1 MRDNKKKMIRDAR
14 RKMEKASRYFASTGD
29 EEFAAQYVA
38 LRGIIGTMYNQNKEK

>member
-1 MRDNKKKMIRDAR
+1 MKDGKKRMIRDAR

-38 LRGIIGTMYNQNKEK
+38 LRGSIETMYNKHEEK